1 MIDPAST
8 AIIITTIMTAIT
20 TMITTTTT
28 ITVTIT
34 ITAMIT
40 ITITIM
46 IMIMI
51 ITTHM
56 PMAITAMRRMGGSS
70 ISAMVRPGCM
80 WRA

>member
-8 AIIITTIMTAIT
+8 AIITTTTIMTAIT

-28 ITVTIT
+28 ITT
-34 ITAMIT
+34 MIT
-40 ITITIM
+40 IT

-70 ISAMVRPGCM
+70 ISATVRPGCM

>member
-20 TMITTTTT
+20 TMITTT
-28 ITVTIT
+28 IT
-34 ITAMIT
+34 ITTTTM
-40 ITITIM
+40 ITIM

-51 ITTHM
+51 ITTRM

-70 ISAMVRPGCM
+70 ISATVRPGCM